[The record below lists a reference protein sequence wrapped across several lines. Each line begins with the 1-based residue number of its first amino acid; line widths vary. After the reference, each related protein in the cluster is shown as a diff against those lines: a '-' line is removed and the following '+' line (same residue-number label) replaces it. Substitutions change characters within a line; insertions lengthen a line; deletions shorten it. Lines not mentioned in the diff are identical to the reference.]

1 MRLGNVNIRT
11 GPSTSYEIIT
21 TVTSRDKI
29 TRLKK
34 GINNGERWDKVELEN
49 GIIGYIFQNY
59 VDEIEQLP
67 DIEDDFV
74 ESDEEI
80 NISFSDKIIVEGRE
94 ISGINYN
101 ENTVKYVKDNIIT
114 DLDIEIVNDKN
125 QILKE
130 DDKVGTD
137 SKILVKRNDEILRKY
152 SIIIYGDSNG
162 DGKINSIDLLVLQRH
177 ILEIQKLDEIYQK
190 ACNIRKN
197 GGKPTSVDL
206 LLIQRH
212 ILGLQQIEQGVQLF
226 NIEENNVKASNTNLE
241 TLAIENVLLYPVFD
255 NNITNYDAEVS
266 KDVEKL
272 NILAIPENENA
283 KTEMIGNN
291 NLKEGKN
298 LIKVI
303 ITAQDGITK
312 KEININVY
320 KRNSKEE
327 DNYLEKQRQNKQKLE
342 NTYETQKVVAQNTQS
357 NRIDKQESK
366 EKRNT
371 LIIICIF
378 IIFIITGIIIG
389 IKISKT
395 NRKALRF
402 AVKFS
407 FLPLA
412 FR

>member
-67 DIEDDFV
+67 DIEDEFV

-80 NISFSDKIIVEGRE
+80 NISFSDKIIVEERE

-130 DDKVGTD
+130 DDKVGTN

-226 NIEENNVKASNTNLE
+226 NIEEDNVEASNTNLE

-283 KTEMIGNN
+283 KTEIIGNN

-402 AVKFS
+402 AVI
-407 FLPLA
+407 
-412 FR
+412 

>member
-67 DIEDDFV
+67 DIEDEFV

-80 NISFSDKIIVEGRE
+80 NISFSDKIIVEERE

-130 DDKVGTD
+130 DDKVGTN

-226 NIEENNVKASNTNLE
+226 NIEENNVEASNTNLE

-266 KDVEKL
+266 TDVEKL

-283 KTEMIGNN
+283 KTEIIGNN

-395 NRKALRF
+395 NRKALKF
-402 AVKFS
+402 AVI
-407 FLPLA
+407 
-412 FR
+412 

>member
-80 NISFSDKIIVEGRE
+80 NISFSDKIIVEERE

-130 DDKVGTD
+130 DDKVGTN

-226 NIEENNVKASNTNLE
+226 NIEENNVEASNTNLE

-283 KTEMIGNN
+283 KTEIIGNN

-357 NRIDKQESK
+357 NIIDKQESK

-402 AVKFS
+402 AVI
-407 FLPLA
+407 
-412 FR
+412 

>member
-67 DIEDDFV
+67 DIEDEFV

-80 NISFSDKIIVEGRE
+80 NISFSDKIIVEERE

-130 DDKVGTD
+130 DDKVGTN

-226 NIEENNVKASNTNLE
+226 NIEENNVEASNTNLE

-283 KTEMIGNN
+283 KTEIIGNN

-402 AVKFS
+402 AVI
-407 FLPLA
+407 
-412 FR
+412 

>member
-130 DDKVGTD
+130 DDKVGTN

-226 NIEENNVKASNTNLE
+226 NIEEDNVEASNTNLE

-402 AVKFS
+402 AVI
-407 FLPLA
+407 
-412 FR
+412 

>member
-130 DDKVGTD
+130 DDKVGTN

-162 DGKINSIDLLVLQRH
+162 DGKINSIDLLVLKRH
-177 ILEIQKLDEIYQK
+177 ILEIEKLDEIYQK

-226 NIEENNVKASNTNLE
+226 NIEEDNVEASNTNLE

-283 KTEMIGNN
+283 KTEIIGNN

-357 NRIDKQESK
+357 NRIDKQESE

-402 AVKFS
+402 AVI
-407 FLPLA
+407 
-412 FR
+412 

>member
-80 NISFSDKIIVEGRE
+80 NISFSDKIIVEERE

-130 DDKVGTD
+130 DDKVGTN

-226 NIEENNVKASNTNLE
+226 NIEENNVEASNTNLE

-283 KTEMIGNN
+283 KTEIIGNN

-402 AVKFS
+402 AVI
-407 FLPLA
+407 
-412 FR
+412 

>member
-67 DIEDDFV
+67 DIEDEFV

-80 NISFSDKIIVEGRE
+80 NISFSDKIIVEERE

-130 DDKVGTD
+130 DDKVGTN

-283 KTEMIGNN
+283 KTEIIGNN

-312 KEININVY
+312 KEFNINVH

-327 DNYLEKQRQNKQKLE
+327 GDFLEKQKENKQKLE
-342 NTYETQKVVAQNTQS
+342 KTYEAQKVVAQNTQS

-402 AVKFS
+402 AVI
-407 FLPLA
+407 
-412 FR
+412 

>member
-21 TVTSRDKI
+21 TVTNKDKLI
-29 TRLKK
+29 RLKK
-34 GINNGERWDKVELEN
+34 GINNGESWDKVELEN
-49 GIIGYIFQNY
+49 GVIGYIFQKY
-59 VDEIEQLP
+59 VDEVEQLP

-80 NISFSDKIIVEGRE
+80 NINFGNNIIVEGRE

-101 ENTVKYVKDNIIT
+101 ENTVKHIKDSIST
-114 DLDIEIVNDKN
+114 DLEIEIVNDKN

-130 DDKVGTD
+130 DDKVGTN

-226 NIEENNVKASNTNLE
+226 NIEENNVEASNTNLE

-266 KDVEKL
+266 TDVEKL

-283 KTEMIGNN
+283 KTEIIGNN

-402 AVKFS
+402 AVI
-407 FLPLA
+407 
-412 FR
+412 

>member
-130 DDKVGTD
+130 DDKVGTN

-226 NIEENNVKASNTNLE
+226 NIEEDNVEASNTNLE

-283 KTEMIGNN
+283 KTEIIGNN

-402 AVKFS
+402 AVI
-407 FLPLA
+407 
-412 FR
+412 

>member
-21 TVTSRDKI
+21 TVTNRDKI

-130 DDKVGTD
+130 DDKVGTN

-226 NIEENNVKASNTNLE
+226 NIEEDNVEASNTNLE

-255 NNITNYDAEVS
+255 NNITNYDTEVS

-283 KTEMIGNN
+283 KTEIIGNN

-402 AVKFS
+402 AVI
-407 FLPLA
+407 
-412 FR
+412 

>member
-67 DIEDDFV
+67 DIEDEFV

-80 NISFSDKIIVEGRE
+80 NISFSDKIIVEERE

-130 DDKVGTD
+130 DDKVGTNT
-137 SKILVKRNDEILRKY
+137 KILVKRNDEILRKY

-226 NIEENNVKASNTNLE
+226 NIEEDNVEASNTNLE

-402 AVKFS
+402 AVI
-407 FLPLA
+407 
-412 FR
+412 